1 MLGLYSARGFGTFIV
16 LRKCLGLNVSE
27 EELGL
32 PFQSSAYFLIRAI
45 FIKGSV

>member
-1 MLGLYSARGFGTFIV
+1 MLRLYSVRGFATFFV

-32 PFQSSAYFLIRAI
+32 PFQSSAFLDQSYFL
-45 FIKGSV
+45 